1 MAFPNYTYPA
11 YGAYNPVTPF
21 AAPQV
26 YQPQQTTQQ
35 PSQAIQAQG
44 SVNTQPA
51 FFCRLGKNTRPAG
64 GVHVFISRF
73 VEIFAVQKSYVRGF
87 KHSLSAGKLLRTDRA
102 RAESIENV
110 V

>member
-51 FFCRLGKNTRPAG
+51 FSAALWPPERKRW
-64 GVHVFISRF
+64 
-73 VEIFAVQKSYVRGF
+73 GF
-87 KHSLSAGKLLRTDRA
+87 R
-102 RAESIENV
+102 
-110 V
+110 

>member
-51 FFCRLGKNTRPAG
+51 FFCLPCGLQRGSAG
-64 GVHVFISRF
+64 GSGRFYGCSHV
-73 VEIFAVQKSYVRGF
+73 
-87 KHSLSAGKLLRTDRA
+87 LP
-102 RAESIENV
+102 
-110 V
+110 